1 MIQYRIVSNFTLS
14 SDQMESLMC
23 LYQPLFQHP
32 AANLYLTLVTQAKYE
47 EKISR
52 RKLLRLLHIDEEELH
67 LLRKELEKMH
77 LVRTFQSDTLE
88 IEIIAPKIPS
98 DFLSHDLFSR
108 LYVVVCGQSEYANA
122 LQRYGKKTITDNLE
136 EISQSFDI
144 NRIAAWDEDIEAMYK
159 EEQGKHH
166 QQTEFNIRNFFKSFP
181 LFPNKLISS
190 DVKRAVVESATLY
203 KISASD
209 MKSILLETIE
219 YNKEIFDMRRFLN
232 IVAKKHGVQSVSMV
246 DNVYDLDPIS
256 FLGHIQEFEASTSD
270 KYLIK
275 SLQKRYQFENPVIN
289 LLIQTMMD
297 SESKSMNLGF
307 AQSIADPWKRLGV
320 ETFEDA
326 EKALKSFQ
334 DKSIVS
340 KKPRFQPVKTQT
352 IQPVYSTEEEF
363 DDEELKRLREEL
375 GINRDKEDA

>member
-1 MIQYRIVSNFTLS
+1 MIQYKIVSNFTLS
-14 SDQMESLMC
+14 SDQLESLMC
-23 LYQPLFQHP
+23 LYQPLFQFP
-32 AANLYLTLVTQAKYE
+32 ASNLYLTLVTHAKYE
-47 EKISR
+47 ELISR

-77 LVRTFQSDTLE
+77 LIRTYQSELLE

-98 DFLSHDLFSR
+98 EFLAHDLFSR

-122 LQRYGKKTITDNLE
+122 LQRYGKKSISDNSE
-136 EISQSFDI
+136 EVSQSFDI
-144 NRIAAWDEDIEAMYK
+144 NRIAAWDEDIEAIYK

-166 QQTEFNIRNFFKSFP
+166 HQSEFNIRNFFKNFP

-190 DVKRAVVESATLY
+190 DVKRAVTESATLY
-203 KISASD
+203 KINASN

-219 YNKEIFDMRRFLN
+219 YNKEVFDMRRFLN
-232 IVAKKHGVQSVSMV
+232 LVAKKHGAQSAGTVE
-246 DNVYDLDPIS
+246 NIYELDPVS
-256 FLGHIQEFEASTSD
+256 FLAHIQDFEASTSD

-275 SLQKRYQFENPVIN
+275 SLEKRYQFENPVIN
-289 LLIQTMMD
+289 LLIQTMME

-326 EKALKSFQ
+326 EKALKAFQ
-334 DKSIVS
+334 NKSVQG
-340 KKPRFQPVKTQT
+340 KKPQLRPAKTQT
-352 IQPVYSTEEEF
+352 IQPVYSSEEEF
-363 DDEELKRLREEL
+363 DDEELARLREEL
-375 GINRDKEDA
+375 GINKDKGDA

>member
-232 IVAKKHGVQSVSMV
+232 LVAKKHGVQSVSMV

-326 EKALKSFQ
+326 EKALKS
-334 DKSIVS
+334 IVS

>member
-232 IVAKKHGVQSVSMV
+232 LVAKKHGVQSVSMV